1 MISEYYLRAYFSE
14 YLVKLRV
21 DRFNSARSVRRLLKL
36 GKLAASTTLCAPN
49 IFPCEACIEK
59 DWLMHQHLTYLYFD
73 VNEMFLQAK
82 FIDCL

>member
-1 MISEYYLRAYFSE
+1 MISEQYQGAYFSE
-14 YLVKLRV
+14 YLVKLRF

-49 IFPCEACIEK
+49 FLPCEACIEK
-59 DWLMHQHLTYLYFD
+59 DLKVNLRLTYLYFD